1 MPIREMSFIYKTFF
15 RNLKAREIGELGFSL
30 VHMHATIFGAAMQ
43 ARHGLA
49 GIQQTFLIE
58 RGFDAVKAFALVV
71 GELSTHLVNFFDT
84 DTVFAGDGTADFNA
98 QFQNIRREFF
108 GLFQIAFFGAIEQN

>member
-30 VHMHATIFGAAMQ
+30 VHMHAAIFGAAMQ
-43 ARHGLA
+43 TRDSLA

-71 GELSTHLVNFFDT
+71 GKLRAHLVDFFDA
-84 DTVFAGDGTADFNA
+84 DTVFAGDGAADFDA